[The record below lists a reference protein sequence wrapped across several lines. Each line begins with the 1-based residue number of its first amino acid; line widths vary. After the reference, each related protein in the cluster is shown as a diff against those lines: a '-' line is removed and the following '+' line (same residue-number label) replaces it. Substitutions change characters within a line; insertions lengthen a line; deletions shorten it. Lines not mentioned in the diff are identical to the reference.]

1 MAHNGDPVMDAKG
14 KVVGKVTSCAI
25 DKEGFLTGQAFVETR
40 CAVVDTP
47 ISIFQGAENLSPV
60 SPASLEPGDRISLP
74 TPAVVVSR
82 FPIS

>member
-1 MAHNGDPVMDAKG
+1 MDAKG

-47 ISIFQGAENLSPV
+47 ISIFQGAENMSPV
-60 SPASLEPGDRISLP
+60 SPASLTTGDRISLP